1 MVIVKLKDLET
12 MVQENPNRT
21 VLLEVPLGELAVNRS
36 PAHGLI
42 TAMLFQKATIKPIVS
57 SDRFS
62 AHGIEGKL
70 SVEVPVRVA
79 LAWASKIGRHF
90 RWQVRTV
97 RRAKGDAIETA

>member
-1 MVIVKLKDLET
+1 MVIVKVEDLEK

-42 TAMLFQKATIKPIVS
+42 TAMLFEKAAIKPIAN

-62 AHGIEGKL
+62 AQGIEGKL
-70 SVEVPVRVA
+70 SVEVPIRVA
-79 LAWASKIGRHF
+79 LAWASKIGKRF

-97 RRAKGDAIETA
+97 RRAKDNE